1 MGLLDRLLPSS
12 SRPPAS
18 GGGGC
23 PSPLRPRVLHAHEA
37 VRALGHSIPPKT
49 RYNLLAFYS
58 SVLGGIVTDPALMV
72 LPIDEH
78 MVHRGHAVF
87 DTANVTAGGRVYGLE
102 MHLDRLLRSAGLA
115 RIKPAFTKEE
125 LREIVLATVAA
136 AQEREGIFV
145 RFWMSAGKKTR
156 RRVLWGCGWMH
167 FSMLGIWAG
176 PLLLPHMHTHACMNA
191 ITPNQKKGA
200 GISTSRRRAPRAAT
214 STASCTGTRQRPSTR
229 AAASGSTLYVLVL
242 VFGGVVWY
250 SKVFGGKG
258 GGVIL
263 GMWTRGRCVR
273 VSIPFLVWEP
283 LGVRCV

>member
-1 MGLLDRLLPSS
+1 MGLLDRLLLSS

-18 GGGGC
+18 GGGC

-87 DTANVTAGGRVYGLE
+87 DTANVTAGGRVYGLD

-136 AQEREGIFV
+136 AQEREGVFV
-145 RFWMSAGKKTR
+145 RFWMSAGKEKR
-156 RRVLWGCGWMH
+156 RSVLWAVWMDASIH
-167 FSMLGIWAG
+167 VGYLGRAAS
-176 PLLLPHMHTHACMNA
+176 LPHTHACMNP
-191 ITPNQKKGA
+191 ITPNQKQGA
-200 GISTSRRRAPRAAT
+200 GIFTSRRRAPRAAT
-214 STASCTGTRQRPSTR
+214 STASCTGTRPRPSTR
-229 AAASGSTLYVLVL
+229 AAASGSTLYVLVFVL
-242 VFGGVVWY
+242 WGWCGIVRFLA
-250 SKVFGGKG
+250 G
-258 GGVIL
+258 GGGCF
-263 GMWTRGRCVR
+263 GMWA
-273 VSIPFLVWEP
+273 
-283 LGVRCV
+283 